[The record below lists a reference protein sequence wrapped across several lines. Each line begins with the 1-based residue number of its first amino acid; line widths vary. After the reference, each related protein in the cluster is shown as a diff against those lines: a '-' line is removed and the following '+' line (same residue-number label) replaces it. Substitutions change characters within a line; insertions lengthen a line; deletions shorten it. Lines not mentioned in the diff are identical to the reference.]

1 MRVTFSRLRYKAQT
15 IILQTKHKQMKKLLL
30 VLAIGVAV
38 VSCNNS
44 TETTATTPV
53 ENTDS
58 LAKAATADSLAKV
71 AADSAAAAHAADS
84 TAAAAK
90 AAADSAAAKAAADS
104 AAAKAKKK

>member
-1 MRVTFSRLRYKAQT
+1 
-15 IILQTKHKQMKKLLL
+15 MKKLLL

-44 TETTATTPV
+44 TEQAATAPV
-53 ENTDS
+53 EN
-58 LAKAATADSLAKV
+58 ADSLAKV
-71 AADSAAAAHAADS
+71 AADSAAAAKAADS
-84 TAAAAK
+84 AAAVAK